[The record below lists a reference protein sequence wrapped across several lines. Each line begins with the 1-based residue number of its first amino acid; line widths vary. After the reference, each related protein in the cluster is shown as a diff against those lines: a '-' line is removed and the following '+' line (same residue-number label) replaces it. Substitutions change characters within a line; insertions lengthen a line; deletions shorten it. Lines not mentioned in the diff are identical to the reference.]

1 MFTLQNQHVKTSNL
15 LTNQN
20 NDCFGDLSFVQRCYE
35 DLFQQ
40 A

>member
-1 MFTLQNQHVKTSNL
+1 MFTLQNQHIKTGKL

-20 NDCFGDLSFVQRCYE
+20 NNCFGDLSFVQRRYE
-35 DLFQQ
+35 GLFQQ